1 MAKLV
6 QAGAGLGLACA
17 APAAADPGVEGRI
30 LPVRPIVERTAS
42 GPSLGFDVVLSNRG
56 ETAVELEELEV
67 TFYDASGEPILTRR
81 VDGNGGVPSIATL
94 GDRKIAPKAERLFFN
109 PFHTLP
115 IDLDPRRI
123 SVRATF
129 GTEGEGKAP
138 PPAEMSAVLNES
150 SSTLRLLLPV
160 KGKVLVWDG
169 HDALSHHRRWDYSH
183 PYLRSLGFASNAMR
197 YSYDLVPVDE
207 AGRMF
212 AGDESRNESYFGF
225 GMPVRA
231 PRGGIIVALVGDRP
245 DDHSFDPEESKTSP
259 NALLGNYLV
268 IDHRDGTFSQLGHL
282 KQHSLK
288 VRKGDRVSAGQD
300 VAAIG
305 ASGSSLF
312 PHLHYQLVDGPTM
325 AGEGLPSYFRGLKR
339 LRGKR
344 SASVP
349 FGQIDS
355 GDTVLSR

>member
-1 MAKLV
+1 MTMIK
-6 QAGAGLGLACA
+6 AGAALGLLIA
-17 APAAADPGVEGRI
+17 APAGAAPGVEGRI

-42 GPSLGFDVVLSNRG
+42 GPSLSFDLVLRNSG

-67 TFYDASGEPILTRR
+67 QFFDSDGALVLTRR

-109 PFHTLP
+109 PFQALP
-115 IDLDPRRI
+115 IDLEARRI
-123 SVRATF
+123 TVRATF
-129 GTEGEGKAP
+129 GAEGKAEP
-138 PPAEMSAVLNES
+138 PPPVETSAALNDS
-150 SSTLRLLLPV
+150 PAGARLVLPV

-197 YSYDLVPVDE
+197 YSYDFVPVNE

-212 AGDESRNESYFGF
+212 VGDESRNESYPGF

-231 PRGGIIVALVGDRP
+231 PGGGLVVATVGDRP
-245 DDHSFDPEESKTSP
+245 DNHSFDPEESKTSP

-268 IDHRDGTFSQLGHL
+268 IDHQDGSFSQLGHL

-288 VRKGDRVSAGQD
+288 VRKGDRVRAGQI

-312 PHLHYQLVDGPTM
+312 PHLHYQLVDGPTK
-325 AGEGLPSYFRGLKR
+325 AGEGLPSYFRGLRR

-344 SASVP
+344 SVEVP
-349 FGQIDS
+349 HGQIDS